1 MDNEELVVRLTEQL
15 KLKGYSPKTR
25 KSYVGVVE
33 RFLESGKDAREFML
47 GYSDKSK
54 ATMRSVYFALQFYF
68 KEILGQ
74 SLKEKIPLA
83 KNDQKLPVVLNKNEV
98 MRLFEVTENIKHR
111 VVLMLLYYSGLR
123 LSEVR
128 NLRWDAIDFERE
140 LIHLKKAK
148 GEKERV
154 VFLHNKLKEVLV
166 EFGVRKG
173 GLVLLSER
181 GKKYN
186 ERTIQAIIKN
196 ALRKTNIGKKATP
209 HSLRH
214 SFATHLLE
222 SGADIRHI
230 QKLLGHK
237 SLRTTQ
243 IYTHVAN
250 KDIKNLSRLL

>member
-1 MDNEELVVRLTEQL
+1 MKNEDIIKRLIEQL
-15 KLKGYSPKTR
+15 RLRRYSPKTR
-25 KSYVGVVE
+25 ERYVGVVKNY
-33 RFLESGKDAREFML
+33 LNSGLGLREFMMK
-47 GYSDKSK
+47 YSDKSK
-54 ATMRSVYFALQFYF
+54 STMRSVYFALQFYY

-83 KNDQKLPVVLNKNEV
+83 KNDHKLPIVLNKSEV
-98 MRLFEVTENIKHR
+98 KNLFVVTLNIKHKL
-111 VVLMLLYYSGLR
+111 VLMLLYFAGMR

-128 NLRWDAIDFERE
+128 NLKWDSIDFERK

-148 GEKERV
+148 GEKERI
-154 VFLHNKLKEVLV
+154 VFLHDELKKAME
-166 EFGVRKG
+166 EFGIRKN

-181 GKKYN
+181 GMKYN

-196 ALRKTNIGKKATP
+196 ALRKTEIGKKATP

-250 KDIKNLSRLL
+250 KDIKNLSKLL